1 MHVVTYFKRL
11 TADRIL
17 FIPSN
22 IWRVQ
27 LEQKD
32 IPRQKVIHPHLLTTI
47 LYSFMTMIP
56 AVSEEV
62 RCQGTGSDSCQQSL
76 ASHDDQNSADN
87 LEAAGK
93 IFELLML

>member
-1 MHVVTYFKRL
+1 
-11 TADRIL
+11 
-17 FIPSN
+17 
-22 IWRVQ
+22 VQ